1 MNTTEFQEK
10 IKALGCVFGIFKTDK
25 GITTCILGQPSEGAA
40 MDDIGIQ
47 LLVTS
52 IRSPRFGDLIQA
64 VAKCLKNDRKDIER
78 LVDHL
83 DPVVEIKAR
92 AKNGNQNQ

>member
-40 MDDIGIQ
+40 LDDIGIQ
-47 LLVTS
+47 LLITS

-64 VAKCLKNDRKDIER
+64 VAKYLKNRKDIER

-83 DPVVEIKAR
+83 DPRVEIKAR